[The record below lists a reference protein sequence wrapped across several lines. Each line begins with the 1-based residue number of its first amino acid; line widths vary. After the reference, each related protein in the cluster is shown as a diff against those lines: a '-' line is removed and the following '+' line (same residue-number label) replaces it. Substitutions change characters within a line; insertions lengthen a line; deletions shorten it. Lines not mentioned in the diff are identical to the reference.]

1 MLTSQSP
8 ESAHLIRKCSPESM
22 QQCTVH
28 RKQYSVHSECSAHAH
43 SQKSTLPKVLT
54 ALLSSHP
61 HKSTL
66 PNVLIAQW
74 SLLTPPPLPK
84 NALSKVFTPVKSA
97 RPKVLTLR
105 KLLSSKCSPFQKCSS
120 HFAHP
125 PKSALLKVLTPL
137 KNALPKGLTLKKVLI
152 P

>member
-1 MLTSQSP
+1 
-8 ESAHLIRKCSPESM
+8 M

-105 KLLSSKCSPFQKCSS
+105 KLLSSKCLPFQK
-120 HFAHP
+120 
-125 PKSALLKVLTPL
+125 TPEKKKAFSFIHSIFL
-137 KNALPKGLTLKKVLI
+137 KNAKKRTFPCKKKNTVPLAEHLKLNQAT